1 MLQPATTQP
10 AQRRDPSQSQ
20 ESPSPEDGDDDGG
33 DYDGGNEGDDDAGGD
48 YDDEF
53 TFGTS
58 NRSQFTDGNNITEDQ
73 WLTFSMTM
81 QSFAFEGSR

>member
-33 DYDGGNEGDDDAGGD
+33 DDGDDDAGGD

-58 NRSQFTDGNNITEDQ
+58 NRSQFTDGNNITE
-73 WLTFSMTM
+73 
-81 QSFAFEGSR
+81 A

>member
-33 DYDGGNEGDDDAGGD
+33 DDEDGDDDGGGGED
-48 YDDEF
+48 GDD
-53 TFGTS
+53 
-58 NRSQFTDGNNITEDQ
+58 DGNT
-73 WLTFSMTM
+73 
-81 QSFAFEGSR
+81 QSGRGPGAGSSEHLG